1 MLCLGGDPIPK
12 ATNMRLHKETSMGLP
27 RKKSMGLPPPKNMG
41 AGWGDDRQT
50 VLHPA
55 ALAVTAVMM
64 TEEGRGYLPPGA

>member
-1 MLCLGGDPIPK
+1 MVAMACAPP
-12 ATNMRLHKETSMGLP
+12 TF
-27 RKKSMGLPPPKNMG
+27 KKRSAPAMCAAARVMG